1 MELKGERAF
10 TEDACTEYDLNIDD
24 VVTKMTD
31 IRKKIF
37 DAASQNIK
45 DAQVKYKDYY
55 DKKRENPEVAIIN
68 YCDRNLIL
76 DLKYL

>member
-37 DAASQNIK
+37 
-45 DAQVKYKDYY
+45 
-55 DKKRENPEVAIIN
+55 
-68 YCDRNLIL
+68 
-76 DLKYL
+76 